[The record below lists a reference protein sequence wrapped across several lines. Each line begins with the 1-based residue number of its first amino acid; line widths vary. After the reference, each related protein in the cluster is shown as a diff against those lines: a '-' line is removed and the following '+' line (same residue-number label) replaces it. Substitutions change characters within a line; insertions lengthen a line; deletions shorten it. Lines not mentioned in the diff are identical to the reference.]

1 MGRING
7 VNKETD
13 NPFLNLYALDAT
25 TRAGDTIHY
34 YVASRAKGAQD
45 LRAISH
51 RENPDGVILY
61 GVWGENRDK
70 LVLIRQYRYPL
81 GDYVYEF
88 PAGLVEPGEDITQ
101 AGIREMWEET
111 GLTFTPVESK
121 SGSRPFFTSIGMTDE
136 SCAMCFGYCT
146 GQPTNVHQE
155 DTEDIQVVLADR
167 NTCRHILR
175 EEPVAIMA
183 AYMMMHF
190 IAQSGDP
197 LDFLKEL

>member
-7 VNKETD
+7 VSKETD

-25 TRAGDTIHY
+25 TRSGDTIQY

-51 RENPDGVILY
+51 RSNPDGVILY

-81 GDYVYEF
+81 GGYVYEF
-88 PAGLVEPGEDITQ
+88 PAGLVEPGEDVTQ

-121 SGSRPFFTSIGMTDE
+121 AGSRPFFTSIGMTDE

-167 NTCRHILR
+167 DTCRRILR

-190 IAQSGDP
+190 IAQPEDP